1 MRKLLTPGPAALI
14 ALVVGL
20 WLGFSPLKNTD
31 LFFHLAGGR
40 WLLEHGFTPVDP
52 FSVTGTAGWFPHEW
66 GFGVACIL
74 LVKAL
79 GAAGPALLVA
89 ALVSAN
95 VLLLWAA
102 LGRAEPRRGLLSLL
116 VLGAV
121 LCVQGQ
127 TWAEER
133 PYHLGHLLF
142 TLAVLAVQSWRA
154 GKQRVL
160 WLFPVLGVAWVNLHG
175 SWLLGPALL
184 GSTAVGLLLD
194 DPSQRRRA
202 GYAGLAALAAFLL
215 AALSPSGTSVYL
227 YPLRHSLLESTQNI
241 VEWTPLDMKDRWS
254 WAFIALLGGMFFWT
268 GAAPRRRFAILLP
281 TLGLAVA
288 ALKVQR
294 HATFASVL
302 LALALLE
309 HAAQARPFQVPE
321 PLRRLF
327 ASLDGALARWSA
339 NASGA
344 LLPGLVLGLLALVHA
359 QQPVPLEDGVRR
371 SLIPL
376 AAMERLKSLP
386 PGRVMNEF
394 VVGGVISFFAGPE
407 YKVFIDPRNDPFPA
421 DIHRDYMRLQWGEPG
436 WEEALTR
443 YDPDYLVWLTGSPS
457 NILLE
462 HLRQRGGWREELVDE
477 SGFVLWVRERP

>member
-14 ALVVGL
+14 ALVTGV
-20 WLGFSPLKNTD
+20 WLGISPLKNYD

-52 FSVTGTAGWFPHEW
+52 FSITGTAGWFPHEW
-66 GFGVACIL
+66 GFGVLCML
-74 LVKAL
+74 LVRGL

-89 ALVSAN
+89 TLVVAN
-95 VLLLWAA
+95 LLLLWRAM
-102 LGRAEPRRGLLSLL
+102 GRADPRKGLLALL

-121 LCVQGQ
+121 LAVQGQ
-127 TWAEER
+127 TWSEER

-154 GKQRVL
+154 GNDRIL

-184 GSTAVGLLLD
+184 GASAVGLAVD

-202 GYAGLAALAAFLL
+202 GFALLAAAAAFLG
-215 AALSPSGTSVYL
+215 AGLSPSGTSVYL
-227 YPLRHSLLESTQNI
+227 YPLHHSLLESTQNI
-241 VEWTPLDMKDRWS
+241 VEWTPINLKDSWS
-254 WAFIALLGGMFFWT
+254 WPFLALLGGALFWA
-268 GAAPRRRFAILLP
+268 GASPQRRIAILLP
-281 TLGLAVA
+281 TAGLAVA

-294 HATFASVL
+294 HATFAAVL
-302 LALALLE
+302 LGLALLE
-309 HAAQARPFQVPE
+309 HAAQAQPLGVPG
-321 PLRRLF
+321 PVRRLLS
-327 ASLDGALARWSA
+327 ALDGALTRWSA
-339 NASGA
+339 SASGA
-344 LLPGLVLGLLALVHA
+344 PWPGIVLALLALIHA
-359 QQPVPLEDGVRR
+359 QQPVPIEEGVRR
-371 SLIPL
+371 SRIPI
-376 AAMERLKSLP
+376 AAMERLKALP
-386 PGRVMNEF
+386 PGRVMNDF
-394 VVGGVISFFAGPE
+394 IAGGVISYFAGPE
-407 YKVFIDPRNDPFPA
+407 YKVFIDPRNDPFPDA
-421 DIHRDYMRLQWGEPG
+421 IHRDYMRLQWGEPG

-462 HLRQRGGWREELVDE
+462 HLRRQGGWREELEDS